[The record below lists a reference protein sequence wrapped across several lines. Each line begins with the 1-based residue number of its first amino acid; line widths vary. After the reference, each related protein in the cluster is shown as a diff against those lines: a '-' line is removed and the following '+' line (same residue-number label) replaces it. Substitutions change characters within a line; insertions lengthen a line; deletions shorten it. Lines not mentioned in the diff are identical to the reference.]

1 MIEGR
6 HFQNAYV
13 TRDAA
18 TAMEALKANMDVRLE
33 SSIQMPIEVWTPSG
47 GGTMDCKL
55 GFLWVE
61 DLQIE
66 LIEPV
71 SGPVD
76 LYRDALPA
84 GDGLAFHHACMRVDD
99 WADFRARVDRQPLPV
114 VLEGGSGPLNF
125 LYLDARSTIG
135 HYLEYISMPD
145 AVWAG
150 MGGR

>member
-18 TAMEALKANMDVRLE
+18 KAMTTLRAGMDVRSE
-33 SSIQMPIEVWTPSG
+33 SFLQTAMDVWTPAG
-47 GGTMDCKL
+47 RGTMDCKL

-61 DLQIE
+61 DMQYE
-66 LIEPV
+66 LIEPI
-71 SGPVD
+71 SGLVD
-76 LYRDALPA
+76 LYRDALPS
-84 GDGLAFHHACMRVDD
+84 GDGLAFHHACMRIDD

-114 VLEGGSGPLNF
+114 VLEGGSGPISF
-125 LYLDARSTIG
+125 LYLDARTTLG
-135 HYLEYISMPD
+135 HYLEYICMPD

-150 MGGR
+150 MSGR